1 MKGTVCMLR
10 VCFSGGPCSG
20 KSSAQSI
27 VMQELSA
34 RGYKVF
40 YVPETATELILSG
53 VVPGKHITL
62 DKFQE
67 YVLER
72 QISKENFY
80 IDVSKAYNQDKVV
93 IIYDRGIGDQL
104 AYISREK
111 LSKML
116 KEKYDMT
123 LAEAFE
129 RYDCVCHLE
138 TAAKGAVE
146 HYQWNDPNKKDCG
159 NNAARSESPDQAI
172 EKDNAT
178 LKAWVGHPHLR
189 VFDNSTTFDEKI
201 KRVVE
206 EIFSVLGE
214 PIPLEVEKKYLI
226 KKPSQELLD
235 KLDYVSKVDII
246 QTYLESEGNIERRV
260 RQRGTKEEGY
270 SYFYTEKK
278 EVGQGIREEKEKHI
292 SLAEYVNYLAEA
304 DGNLHIVKKTRY
316 CFIYNKKYFELDIYP
331 FSEEYAILEIELEN
345 KDSKIE
351 IPDYLEVIKEVTEDK
366 RYKNRTLAES
376 LKLED

>member
-1 MKGTVCMLR
+1 MLR

-27 VMQELSA
+27 VMQALSE

-53 VVPGKHITL
+53 IIPGKHITL
-62 DKFQE
+62 NKFQE
-67 YVLER
+67 LILER
-72 QISKENFY
+72 QLSKEDFY
-80 IDVSKAYNQDKVV
+80 DKVAKAYNTDKVV

-104 AYISREK
+104 AYISREE

-116 KEKYDMT
+116 KGQHNMT
-123 LAEAFE
+123 LADAFE

-159 NNAARSESPDQAI
+159 NNAARSESPEQAI

-189 VFDNSTTFDEKI
+189 VFDNNSTFEDKI

-206 EIFSVLGE
+206 EIFRVLGE
-214 PIPLEVEKKYLI
+214 PIPLEIERKYLV

-246 QTYLESEGNIERRV
+246 QTYLTSEDGVERRV
-260 RQRGTKEEGY
+260 RQRGTPTEGY
-270 SYFYTEKK
+270 SYFYTEKREK
-278 EVGQGIREEKEKHI
+278 EQGVREEKEKHI
-292 SLAEYVNYLAEA
+292 SLTEYVNYLANA
-304 DGNLHIVKKTRY
+304 DCRLHTLKKTRY
-316 CFIYNKKYFELDIYP
+316 CILYHKQYLELDVYP
-331 FSEEYAILEIELEN
+331 FCDDYAILEIELDN
-345 KDSKIE
+345 KDSKVE
-351 IPDYLEVIKEVTEDK
+351 IPDYLEVIKEVTDDK
-366 RYKNRTLAES
+366 RYTNRALAES
-376 LKLED
+376 LKLSN